1 MPTRTLWI
9 WALIAVPLAAQ
20 KGTGELWIE
29 VVDPTGRALEAEGEL
44 ISKASNWELG
54 FRTDAEGRHRAA
66 AIPFGL
72 YLLKLR
78 RAGFESRQELVEIRS
93 EVPLQRKV
101 VLGVEPVETVLV
113 IREQDTLV
121 NPRAVAAA
129 YHLSSAEASEIRAA
143 HRWRD
148 VVELVNTLPGWLLEA
163 NGVLHPRGSEYNTQY
178 VIDGIPITDNR
189 SPAFA
194 PALEPEDLGAIR
206 VMTGGYPAEYGRKL
220 GGVIEVH
227 SARNTARGLH
237 GRVSADGGAF
247 GTRAGHVWLQNLGP
261 KTAGA
266 LGAGAGLTR
275 RFLDP
280 PSEENASNHGSGGGV
295 TGRLE
300 HDFTDTDRLS
310 LYGHRKQVAFLA
322 PNEPWQEATGQ
333 RQDRRNE
340 ETMAQAAYRRV
351 LSPHLLADVR
361 AMGRGYDSRLW
372 SNPAS
377 TPMRAE
383 AGRGFRETYGGAS
396 LSWQNGRHSFKAGG
410 EASWVRLRE
419 RLAWRI
425 TEEGFFEEDLPE
437 QFEFHDRGGGS
448 EIGGYAQDLVAA
460 GPLTVSLGLRWDRYR
475 LRVRETAWSPRLG
488 AGYWISR
495 AGLRLHA
502 AYDYA
507 FETPAIEGIL
517 LASSP
522 AAQQLTA
529 ESTGL
534 PIQPARSHFLQAGL
548 AKSLLGRLRLEGNL
562 YRRTTRHFSDDSL
575 LLNTGF
581 SFPIAFA
588 EADIRGVEARIE
600 LPAWRGLSGFVSYAN
615 MSGTGRLPLTGG
627 LFLERDTARLLS
639 SADSFPIT
647 QDQRHTLRSRFR
659 WEVKRRVWLA
669 AGGAYDSGLPFERD
683 EAGAEPETLGRRF
696 SERILSRVDFGRGR
710 VRPQFSLDAA
720 AGFLL
725 RASEGARV
733 HAQVDVWN
741 LTGRLNV
748 VNFSGLFSGTALGR
762 PRSAAV
768 RLSWEF

>member
-1 MPTRTLWI
+1 MRTLWI
-9 WALIAVPLAAQ
+9 WALMAAPLAAQ
-20 KGTGELWIE
+20 KGTGELWVE
-29 VVDPTGRALEAEGEL
+29 VADPTGGALEAEGEL
-44 ISKASNWELG
+44 SSKASNWELR
-54 FRTDAEGRHRAA
+54 FRTDAYGRHRAA
-66 AIPFGL
+66 AVPFGL

-78 RAGFESRQELVEIRS
+78 RAGFASHQELVEIRS
-93 EVPLQRKV
+93 EVPVQRKV

-113 IREQDTLV
+113 IREQATLV
-121 NPRAVAAA
+121 DPRAVATA
-129 YHLSSAEASEIRAA
+129 YHLGSAETGEIRAL

-163 NGVLHPRGSEYNTQY
+163 NGVLHPRGAEYNTQY

-194 PALEPEDLGAIR
+194 PGLEAEDLGAIR
-206 VMTGGYPAEYGRKL
+206 VLTGGYPAEYGRKL

-227 SARNTARGLH
+227 SARSPARGIH
-237 GRVSADGGAF
+237 GRASADGGAF
-247 GTRAGHVWLQNLGP
+247 GTRAAHLWLQCAGP

-280 PSEENASNHGSGGGV
+280 PSEENASNRGSGGGV

-310 LYGHRKQVAFLA
+310 LHGHRKQVAFLA

-351 LSPHLLADVR
+351 LSPRLLADVR
-361 AMGRGYDSRLW
+361 AMGREYDSRLW
-372 SNPAS
+372 SNPLSA
-377 TPMRAE
+377 PMRAE

-396 LSWQNGRHSFKAGG
+396 LAWQRGRHAFKAGG
-410 EASWVRLRE
+410 EGSWTRLRE
-419 RLAWRI
+419 RLAWQI
-425 TEEGFFEEDLPE
+425 TEEGFFDEDLPAR
-437 QFEFHDRGGGS
+437 FEFADGGSGS
-448 EIGGYAQDLVAA
+448 EIGGYVQDQVAA

-475 LRVRETAWSPRLG
+475 LRVRESAWSPRLG
-488 AGYWISR
+488 VGYWIGR

-502 AYDYA
+502 AYDRA
-507 FETPAIEGIL
+507 FETPAIEGLL

-522 AAQQLTA
+522 LAQRLTA

-548 AKSLLGRLRLEGNL
+548 AKSLRGRLRLEGNV
-562 YRRTTRHFSDDSL
+562 YRRRTRHFSDDSL

-588 EADIRGVEARIE
+588 EAEIHGAETRIE
-600 LPAWRGLSGFVSYAN
+600 LPEWRGLSCFVSYAN
-615 MSGTGRLPLTGG
+615 MSGAGRLPLTGG
-627 LFLERDTARLLS
+627 LFLEKDAARLL
-639 SADSFPIT
+639 AATETFPIT
-647 QDQRHTLRSRFR
+647 QDQRHTLRSRLR
-659 WEVKRRVWLA
+659 WEVSPKLWLA
-669 AGGAYDSGLPFERD
+669 AGAAYGSGLPFER
-683 EAGAEPETLGRRF
+683 EETEVEPETLGRRF
-696 SERILSRVDFGRGR
+696 SERILSGVDFRRGR

-720 AGFLL
+720 AGILL
-725 RASEGARV
+725 RTSERGKARI
-733 HAQVDVWN
+733 QVDIWN

-748 VNFSGLFSGTALGR
+748 INFSGVFSGTAVGR
-762 PRSAAV
+762 PRSLAV
-768 RLSWEF
+768 RLTWEF